1 MRIFLDLVIIA
12 LVAYYI
18 FVTNQPRRLEC
29 KVVGEYQVCESFNN
43 LGKDK

>member
-1 MRIFLDLVIIA
+1 MRIISDLVIIA

-18 FVTNQPRRLEC
+18 FVTNQPRKLYCRE
-29 KVVGEYQVCESFNN
+29 VGEYQVCEVFNN